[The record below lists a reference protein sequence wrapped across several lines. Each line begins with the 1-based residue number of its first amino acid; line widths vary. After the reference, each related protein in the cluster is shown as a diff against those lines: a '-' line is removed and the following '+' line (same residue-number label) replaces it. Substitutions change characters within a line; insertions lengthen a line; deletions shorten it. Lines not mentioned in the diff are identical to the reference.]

1 MMEQDPYLMR
11 FVQEVTRINQGR
23 AFFSSPRHLG
33 EYIVTDYINNKRR
46 RRIA

>member
-11 FVQEVTRINQGR
+11 FVQEITRINRGR
-23 AFFSSPRHLG
+23 AFFSSPGHLG

>member
-11 FVQEVTRINQGR
+11 FIQEVTKINRGR
-23 AFFSSPRHLG
+23 AFFSSPHHLG
-33 EYIVTDYINNKRR
+33 EYIVTDYINSKRR